1 MQDMAGVSRVQ
12 SLEVTMN
19 LNNPLKQALA
29 KGERQTGLWM
39 TLGSVTAT
47 EMAAR
52 AGFDWVL
59 IDMEHTSLDL
69 GDLLQHL
76 RAAATGSAEPVVRVP
91 WNDAVIIKRVMDMG
105 ARSLL
110 IPYVQTLEEARQAVA
125 ATRYPPHG
133 VRGYSGMT
141 RANDYARIADYAT
154 NANEATSLWLQVE
167 SPEAVALC
175 GEIAAIEGV
184 DGVFVGPNDLA
195 ANMGLVGKAHLPEV
209 QDMVRTALHA
219 IRGAGKPAGLLDFR
233 PDNAKAWYE
242 EGFSFIAVGGDTSLM
257 SKAYAT
263 LLQNFQ

>member
-1 MQDMAGVSRVQ
+1 
-12 SLEVTMN
+12 MN

-29 KGERQTGLWM
+29 DGKRQTGLWL

-52 AGFDWVL
+52 AGFDWLLV
-59 IDMEHTSLDL
+59 DMEHSSLDF

-76 RAAATGSAEPVVRVP
+76 RAAAAGSAEPVVRVP

-110 IPYVQTLEEARQAVA
+110 IPYVQTVQEARQAVA

-141 RANDYARIADYAT
+141 RANDYARITDYAT
-154 NANEATSLWLQVE
+154 RSSEATSLWLQVE
-167 SPEAVALC
+167 SPEAAAVC
-175 GEIAAIEGV
+175 GEIAAVDGV

-195 ANMGLVGKAHLPEV
+195 ANMGFVGKAHLPEV
-209 QDMVRTALHA
+209 QEAVRTALHA
-219 IRGAGKPAGLLDFR
+219 IRGAGKPAGLLDYR

-242 EGFSFIAVGGDTSLM
+242 EGFSFIGVGGDTSLL
-257 SKAYAT
+257 SKAYTA
-263 LLQNFQ
+263 LLANFK